1 MEFAISA
8 ISAATFAVGARL
20 FPEPGKLPLLQPSR
34 KVAWRTARDACCQ
47 PLNHHLNHDAR
58 GSVYMLWN

>member
-47 PLNHHLNHDAR
+47 PLNHHL
-58 GSVYMLWN
+58 